1 MSESVSV
8 ASEEN
13 PGGWVVESVALI
25 ATVVVRDRA
34 LVFVSGFWRP
44 SAVRKSNFLSSS
56 DGKAAAIRTTE
67 GQMQQSSR
75 NISLASHPMKAAHLL
90 RLLALAAPAL
100 AFQRGAAPLPASR
113 RCVSPAAQFELP
125 DFSKMASDLSK
136 MASPPE
142 SANEPSEDG
151 EPKKGGISMDGL
163 FQLMTMGAGA
173 PSLGELKEN
182 NLFKSPEERKDA
194 NGNVKSD
201 LTFELEANN
210 FFDKSGNI
218 QKGSYMEDGWV
229 DESAGPEGP
238 GFFENLFGKK

>member
-1 MSESVSV
+1 MSERVSV
-8 ASEEN
+8 ASEEK
-13 PGGWVVESVALI
+13 PGKLVVESVTLMIVA
-25 ATVVVRDRA
+25 AVGDRA
-34 LVFVSGFWRP
+34 LAVSGVWRP
-44 SAVRKSNFLSSS
+44 SAVRKSNFLLERV
-56 DGKAAAIRTTE
+56 DGKAAAIRTTG
-67 GQMQQSSR
+67 GQTSR
-75 NISLASHPMKAAHLL
+75 VDLVL
-90 RLLALAAPAL
+90 RPTMRWMRFVLFALATPAL
-100 AFQRGAAPLPASR
+100 AFQLGAAPTTLAAR
-113 RCVSPAAQFELP
+113 RCASPAAQFELP

>member
-1 MSESVSV
+1 
-8 ASEEN
+8 
-13 PGGWVVESVALI
+13 
-25 ATVVVRDRA
+25 
-34 LVFVSGFWRP
+34 
-44 SAVRKSNFLSSS
+44 
-56 DGKAAAIRTTE
+56 
-67 GQMQQSSR
+67 
-75 NISLASHPMKAAHLL
+75 MKAMRFWLF
-90 RLLALAAPAL
+90 ALAAPAL
-100 AFQRGAAPLPASR
+100 ALQLGAAPLPTVR
-113 RCVSPAAQFELP
+113 RCASPAAQFELP
-125 DFSKMASDLSK
+125 DFSKMASDPSK

-210 FFDKSGNI
+210 FFDE
-218 QKGSYMEDGWV
+218 KGDIKKGKYMESGWTDDDDG
-229 DESAGPEGP
+229 SSGP
-238 GFFENLFGKK
+238 GFWENLLSGGKLQRDADKRRRQS